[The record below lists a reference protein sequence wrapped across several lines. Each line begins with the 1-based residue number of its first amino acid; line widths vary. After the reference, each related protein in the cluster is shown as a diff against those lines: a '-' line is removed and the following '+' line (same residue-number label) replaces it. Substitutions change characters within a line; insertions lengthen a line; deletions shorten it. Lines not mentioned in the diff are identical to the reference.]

1 MKKTVV
7 MRSVTPAALD
17 QCCQLVHMPAERSA
31 DSTYPN
37 LVHLWTSPAHGSS
50 SNLPQ
55 LTMVNG
61 QFKTPQNLRS
71 KFLDDFPKK
80 VFKRT
85 FAHRAWIFFK
95 TLYQP
100 EMLGHFGIVS
110 NMYSDGRSI
119 FYPDYHESSLFLPM
133 KPTVKNS

>member
-1 MKKTVV
+1 MEFDVSKLMLKNSGEP

-17 QCCQLVHMPAERSA
+17 QCCQLVHMPGPSL
-31 DSTYPN
+31 DIS
-37 LVHLWTSPAHGSS
+37 GGS

-55 LTMVNG
+55 LTMVS
-61 QFKTPQNLRS
+61 LVSS
-71 KFLDDFPKK
+71 KPHRIFGRNSLM
-80 VFKRT
+80 T
-85 FAHRAWIFFK
+85 FAKRSSKELLPIVHGYSFK
-95 TLYQP
+95 HLTNLKCWV
-100 EMLGHFGIVS
+100 FGIVS

>member
-1 MKKTVV
+1 MSRLQHSINV
-7 MRSVTPAALD
+7 A
-17 QCCQLVHMPAERSA
+17 
-31 DSTYPN
+31 
-37 LVHLWTSPAHGSS
+37 SS
-50 SNLPQ
+50 SICLQKDPRTQ
-55 LTMVNG
+55 LTPIWSIFGHLRPMEAAATCRNSQWSMVS
-61 QFKTPQNLRS
+61 S
-71 KFLDDFPKK
+71 KPHRIFGRNSLMTFPKRSSK
-80 VFKRT
+80 ELLPIV
-85 FAHRAWIFFK
+85 HGYFFK